1 MTFKNLLKKNKIIIF
16 DGAMGTMLQR
26 ENLPQGVCPETY
38 NLTHPHI
45 VKKIHLSYI
54 AAGAQV
60 IIANTF
66 GANRLKLKG
75 YGLKADQEKLIYAG
89 VKLAKEAA
97 KSKHILV
104 AGDISILGELLEPLG
119 RVSFGEA
126 VDIYA
131 EQAWLLKNAGCDC
144 LVIETMTDL
153 QEMRAAIIGSKKT
166 GLPVIAS
173 MTFEN
178 ELRTVTGTDPRT
190 AAIVMQ
196 SLGADVIGANCS
208 AGPKELL
215 AVAREMLSVAHVPVI
230 IQPNAGLPR
239 LESGK
244 TVFPLGPK
252 EFASLANDFAKLGVS
267 CLGGCC
273 GTTPEH
279 IRRLSVASRWSLV
292 KAKKISAQT
301 KAEARSYLTSRT
313 KTVEIGEY
321 PIIIGER
328 INPTARKLLAE
339 AIRSKNFSLLLQEAK
354 AQISAG
360 CDLLDVNVSVPGTIE
375 KDSIRKLVLDLS
387 SHVDKPVVLD
397 SPNPEV
403 LEEGLKQYP
412 GKALV
417 NSVTGEKEKLRKILP
432 LVKQYGA
439 AVIGLCIDEKGIP
452 KTWQKRVEIAGK
464 IVKETAAC
472 EIPRQDVFIDC
483 LALAISAE
491 PGGTLDTIKAITET
505 KRKYRVR
512 TVLGVS
518 NVSHGLPNRSLV
530 NASFLDM
537 AVVAGLDAVI
547 MNPLDEKMQET
558 LLAAAYL
565 SNRDANGQKYLAK
578 FGRWRTADG
587 GRQMADT
594 SLRSVIITGDK
605 DAVIKLVEEKI
616 TKQKPLAIVNQEI
629 IPALEEVGQKYESKE
644 YFLPQLMMSAECA
657 QVAMKRL
664 QKELEKGTSGPSQK
678 QLTIVFAT
686 VKGDVHDIGK
696 NIVIAIL
703 QNYGYRIIDLGK
715 DVTAG
720 KIVAA
725 VKKHKAQIVAL
736 SALMTTTMVEMP
748 AVITALK
755 QAGLKVKTVIGG
767 AAVTGDY
774 ATSIGADGYAKDA
787 VEAARV
793 IGDVVRQLGI
803 DNEIKM

>member
-1 MTFKNLLKKNKIIIF
+1 MTFKNLFKKNKLIIF

-38 NLTHPHI
+38 NLTHPQI
-45 VKKIHLSYI
+45 IKKIHQAYI
-54 AAGAQV
+54 NAGAQV

-66 GANRLKLKG
+66 GANRLKLKS
-75 YGLKADQEKLIYAG
+75 YGLAEDQEKLIYAG

-97 KSKHILV
+97 KSADIIV

-119 RVSFGEA
+119 KVSFGEA
-126 VDIYA
+126 LDIYA

-173 MTFEN
+173 MTFEK

-208 AGPKELL
+208 DGPKELL
-215 AVAREMLSVAHVPVI
+215 AVAREMLSVAYVPVI

-239 LESGK
+239 LENGK
-244 TVFPLGPK
+244 TVFPLGAE
-252 EFASLANDFAKLGVS
+252 EFASFAADFTELGVS

-279 IRRLSVASRWSLV
+279 IKQLSVASS
-292 KAKKISAQT
+292 AKKIGGPAK
-301 KAEARSYLTSRT
+301 KAGAKINNTYLTSRT

-321 PIIIGER
+321 PVIIGER
-328 INPTARKLLAE
+328 INPTARKTLAE
-339 AIRSKNFSLLLQEAK
+339 AIKSNNFSLLLQEAK
-354 AQISAG
+354 VQVEAG
-360 CDLLDVNVSVPGTIE
+360 CDLLDVNVSVPGTME
-375 KDSIRKLVLDLS
+375 RDSIRKLVLDLS
-387 SHVDKPVVLD
+387 SHVDKPLVLD

-403 LEEGLKQYP
+403 IEEGLKQYP

-417 NSVTGEKEKLRKILP
+417 NSVTGEKEKLKKILP

-439 AVIGLCIDEKGIP
+439 AVIGLCIDENGIP
-452 KTWQKRVEIAGK
+452 KTWQKRVAIAGK
-464 IVKETAAC
+464 IVKGTDIFG
-472 EIPRQDVFIDC
+472 IPRQDVFIDC
-483 LALAISAE
+483 LTLAISAE
-491 PGGTLDTIKAITET
+491 PGGTLDTLKAIAEI

-518 NVSHGLPNRSLV
+518 NVSHGLPNRSLI
-530 NASFLDM
+530 NANFLGM
-537 AVVAGLDAVI
+537 AIAAGLDAII

-565 SNRDANGQKYLAK
+565 SGRDANGQKYLAK
-578 FGRWRTADG
+578 FSGATAVAS
-587 GRQMADT
+587 RQSLVT
-594 SLRSVIITGDK
+594 SLKINDLKNSIITGNK
-605 DAVIKLVEEKI
+605 DAVLGLTEEKLAAI
-616 TKQKPLAIVNQEI
+616 KPLDIINQEI
-629 IPALEEVGQKYESKE
+629 IPALEEVGRKYESKE

-664 QKELEKGTSGPSQK
+664 QKELDKDTTGPAQK
-678 QLTIVFAT
+678 QTTIVFAT

-715 DVTAG
+715 DVAAG

-725 VKKHKAQIVAL
+725 VKKHKARVVAL

-748 AVITALK
+748 IVINALK
-755 QAGLKVKTVIGG
+755 KAGLKVKTMIGG
-767 AAVTGDY
+767 AVVTGDY
-774 ATSIGADGYAKDA
+774 AASIGADAYAKDA

-793 IGDVVRQLGI
+793 IKALIANG
-803 DNEIKM
+803 

>member
-1 MTFKNLLKKNKIIIF
+1 MTFKNFLKKRKIIIF

-45 VKKIHLSYI
+45 IKKIHQAYI

-66 GANRLKLKG
+66 GANRLKLKS
-75 YGLKADQEKLIYAG
+75 YGLADDQEKLICAG

-97 KSKHILV
+97 RSKNVLV
-104 AGDISILGELLEPLG
+104 AGDMSILGELLEPLG
-119 RVSFGEA
+119 KVSFGEA

-144 LVIETMTDL
+144 LIIETMTDL
-153 QEMRAAIIGSKKT
+153 QEMRAAIIGGKKT

-173 MTFEN
+173 MTFEK

-208 AGPKELL
+208 AGPNELL
-215 AVAREMLSVAHVPVI
+215 EVAREMLSVARVPVS

-239 LESGK
+239 LENGK
-244 TVFPLGPK
+244 TVFPLGPE
-252 EFASLANDFAKLGVS
+252 EFAAFAADFAKLGVS

-279 IRRLSVASRWSLV
+279 IRQLKIASS
-292 KAKKISAQT
+292 AKKIGGPAKNAGKKT
-301 KAEARSYLTSRT
+301 YLASRT
-313 KTVEIGEY
+313 KSVAIGEY
-321 PIIIGER
+321 PVIIGER
-328 INPTARKLLAE
+328 INPTARKALAE
-339 AIRSKNFSLLLQEAK
+339 AIKAGNFSLVLEEARV
-354 AQISAG
+354 QVSAG
-360 CDLLDVNVSVPGTIE
+360 CDLLDINVSVPETNE

-387 SHVDKPVVLD
+387 SQVDKPLVLD

-403 LEEGLKQYP
+403 IEEGLKHYP

-417 NSVTGEKEKLRKILP
+417 NSVTGEKEKLKKILP

-464 IVKETAAC
+464 IVKETAARG
-472 EIPRQDVFIDC
+472 ISRADVFIDC
-483 LALAISAE
+483 LSLAISAE
-491 PGGTLDTIKAITET
+491 PDGTLDTLKAIAEI
-505 KRKYRVR
+505 KKKYGVR
-512 TVLGVS
+512 TVLGIS
-518 NVSHGLPNRSLV
+518 NVSHGLPNRSLI
-530 NASFLDM
+530 NASFLGM
-537 AVVAGLDAVI
+537 AIAAGLDAVI
-547 MNPLDEKMQET
+547 MNPLDEKMREA
-558 LLAAAYL
+558 LLVAAYL
-565 SNRDANGQKYLAK
+565 SGRDANGQKYLARFSGQPLK
-578 FGRWRTADG
+578 
-587 GRQMADT
+587 QVQDT
-594 SLRSVIITGDK
+594 RFQTPDISLKQRIISGDK
-605 DAVIKLVEEKI
+605 DGILALTEQLLTDK
-616 TKQKPLAIVNQEI
+616 KPMDIVSQEI
-629 IPALEEVGQKYESKE
+629 IPALEEVGKKYESKE
-644 YFLPQLMMSAECA
+644 YFLPQLMLAAECA

-664 QKELEKGTSGPSQK
+664 QKELVKDTSGPSPK
-678 QLTIVFAT
+678 QTIVVFAT

-703 QNYGYRIIDLGK
+703 QNYGYKIIDLGK
-715 DVTAG
+715 DVAVG

-725 VKKHKAQIVAL
+725 VKKHKARVVAL

-748 AVITALK
+748 MVINALK
-755 QAGLKVKTVIGG
+755 KAGLKVKTMIGG
-767 AAVTGDY
+767 AVVTGDY
-774 ATSIGADGYAKDA
+774 AASIGADAYAKDA

-793 IGDVVRQLGI
+793 IKNLLADSV
-803 DNEIKM
+803 